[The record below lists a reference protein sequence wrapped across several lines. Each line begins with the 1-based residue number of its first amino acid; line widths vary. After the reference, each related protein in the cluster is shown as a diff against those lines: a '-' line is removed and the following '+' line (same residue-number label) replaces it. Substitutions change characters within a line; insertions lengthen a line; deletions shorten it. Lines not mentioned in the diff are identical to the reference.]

1 MSIAT
6 AHYNPVK
13 STALM
18 MHTFSHCALMLM
30 CPLLLYLVCTGNAF
44 AYPAGSNNWHLNSP
58 LQAGSNSDLVCKVSI
73 LSTHEAGKTM
83 SPILGM
89 GREVMCHVATAKVIS
104 IIKGS
109 CDAVIQIQFHA
120 PKDEM
125 AKRELPGWRLLT
137 ELQSGEHC
145 LVFLRNTDKG
155 YFLNRIRS
163 KARVAAKKVDYHQDN
178 NILIRLLAEF
188 QAGLDAEDE
197 MVRLQAVEEL
207 GYVGDELLEKLR
219 PFQAEDGENHR
230 IAHRLKEAR
239 RAIRRACL
247 DKDFVVRSVAVM
259 SSFKLGDPPRID
271 QVKAILQADPNMMT
285 PAESRSKYGIG
296 DFCVTSLQRSLLST
310 MDETTRRRMKDLK
323 DGSTMMRRPRGIF
336 RGAPGFAYADF
347 YRWALE
353 TDLVKS
359 NKDLRRSIANV
370 IWIRYEK
377 DSVPQM
383 IQMLDDP
390 EQSIRHTA
398 VSALK
403 KCING
408 NFSNA
413 WDRRSFYSSGF
424 DSIRRMHEIKEKPLE
439 ERQKDYR
446 EHEHE
451 YIQYWKKWWS
461 ENQEGFRLKEPIPAS
476 DM

>member
-1 MSIAT
+1 MLLA
-6 AHYNPVK
+6 AARYNPVK
-13 STALM
+13 AIALM
-18 MHTFSHCALMLM
+18 MHTFSSHCALMLM
-30 CPLLLYLVCTGNAF
+30 CPLLLYLVCTGDAF

-58 LQAGSNSDLVCKVSI
+58 LQAIHNSDLVCKVSI
-73 LSTHEAGKTM
+73 LSIHEAGKTM
-83 SPILGM
+83 SSFGM
-89 GREVMCHVATAKVIS
+89 GREVIRYVATAKVIS

-109 CDAVIQIQFHA
+109 CDAVIQIQFHG
-120 PKDEM
+120 PNDKM
-125 AKRELPGWRLLT
+125 VSMVLSNWPLFT

-145 LVFLRNTDKG
+145 LVFLRHTDKG
-155 YFLNRIRS
+155 YYLNRICS
-163 KARVAAKKVDYHQDN
+163 KARVVAKKVDYHQDE
-178 NILIRLLAEF
+178 NILIRLLSEF
-188 QAGLDAEDE
+188 QAGLDAKDE

-219 PFQAEDGENHR
+219 PFQGEDGENYR
-230 IAHRLKEAR
+230 IAHSLKEAR

-247 DKDFVVRSVAVM
+247 DEDIVVRSVAVM

-271 QVKAILQADPNMMT
+271 QVKAILKADPNRIT
-285 PAESRSKYGIG
+285 SAESRSKYGID
-296 DFCVTSLQRSLLST
+296 DFCVTGLQRSLLSI
-310 MDETTRRRMKDLK
+310 MDETTRRAMKDLD
-323 DGSTMMRRPRGIF
+323 DGSTMRRPLGIF
-336 RGAPGFAYADF
+336 RGVPGFAYADF

-353 TDLVKS
+353 TDLAKS
-359 NKDLRRSIANV
+359 NKDLRLSIANV

-390 EQSIRHTA
+390 EQSIRRTA
-398 VSALK
+398 ASALK

-424 DSIRRMHEIKEKPLE
+424 DSIKRMNEIKEKPWEQRL
-439 ERQKDYR
+439 KDYQ

-461 ENQEGFRLKEPIPAS
+461 ENQERFRLKESVPVS